1 MVIVDIREE
10 NGYLIVKY
18 YAYTLVY
25 CYAYF
30 SEEENN
36 GWYGHPSEGDGIKS
50 YEGECGIGDFQEAIE
65 SYSSMMECPLLSLSD
80 RVLMVLNN
88 ILRNN
93 DA

>member
-1 MVIVDIREE
+1 MIIVDIREE

-36 GWYGHPSEGDGIKS
+36 GWYGHPWAAST
-50 YEGECGIGDFQEAIE
+50 
-65 SYSSMMECPLLSLSD
+65 PRLSRWKDL
-80 RVLMVLNN
+80 
-88 ILRNN
+88 
-93 DA
+93 